1 MRMIHYALLMA
12 LCIGM
17 IGCASPLKK
26 GTEERVDDTAITS
39 RIRAKLANDA
49 TLHLFRIHVDS
60 RQGVVTLSGMLPSED
75 RKRRAAEIAAGVTGV
90 RQVENLLRVGETKR
104 GDRFED
110 AVIASTIT
118 SRLIQNPMTHAL
130 AIDVAAE
137 KGKVILSGRVQSER
151 EKKEAERIARNTSGV
166 LSVEN
171 QLEILE

>member
-1 MRMIHYALLMA
+1 MSTAA
-12 LCIGM
+12 
-17 IGCASPLKK
+17 K
-26 GTEERVDDTAITS
+26 GI
-39 RIRAKLANDA
+39 
-49 TLHLFRIHVDS
+49 
-60 RQGVVTLSGMLPSED
+60 VTLSGMLPSED

-130 AIDVAAE
+130 AIDVEAE

-166 LSVEN
+166 RFG
-171 QLEILE
+171 